1 MKFSFHWIREL
12 SGTVRTAQEVA
23 ELLNAR
29 SFEVKDVAEGPQDT
43 VLDIDILPNRPDAL
57 SHLNVAREVCALEGR
72 VFAPPQIEY
81 SPASHASISVTIENA
96 NACLRYGTLAVR
108 GVTVGP
114 SPGWIVQR
122 LEACGLASIN
132 NVVDATNYTMLLLG
146 QPMHAFDMASL
157 DALVVRNARAGEEL
171 TALDEANTVYQ
182 LEPSMLVIA
191 DSKKPV
197 AIAGIKG
204 GVGSAISASTRD
216 VVLEAACFDPTSV
229 RATSR
234 MLGLRTD
241 ASVRFGYGVDPA
253 LAPAALV
260 YCATLLVE
268 AAGGTPDGGVY
279 DIYPSP
285 KPPTTIMFDP
295 AFARSLLGVQL
306 SSEAMEQSL
315 VHLGFDVS
323 RQGDRFAVDVPSR
336 RLDVTSQ
343 EDLIEEVI
351 RMQGYDSVLSQAP
364 LVLAFGGLTR
374 KEEAQVTSWDD
385 ESRVMARSRITHLLA
400 GAGYTEVYNY
410 AFMSDDMVRILRLH
424 PEHELA
430 LPQSAEYR
438 WLRSSLVPRILSN
451 VRDNMRYFESV
462 HLFEVGHVFGR
473 LGDEMED
480 SRLALVCAST
490 KESDEVFYELKG
502 AVESLLERLGIADA
516 WFDDADPLEADEAMV
531 QATTQGRRATIRT
544 EAGGALG
551 ALGIVSTRVATEL
564 KLRGSTAVC
573 EIDLRA
579 LIEYAQRTRQYEAL
593 PRFPSVVRDIAMR
606 VRAEVKI
613 DTIVQ
618 EIQRAGGEL
627 VVEVDVFDI
636 FVPTGNEK
644 LASEGATPEYGK
656 SVALHVTFRSPER
669 TLTDVEVTEIEQRIK
684 QSLEEVVGAEIR

>member
-29 SFEVKDVAEGPQDT
+29 SFEVKDVVEGPQDT

-72 VFAPPQIEY
+72 TFMPPQIEY
-81 SPASHASISVTIENA
+81 SPASHASLSVTIEHA
-96 NACLRYGTLAVR
+96 DACPRYSTLSVR

-114 SPGWIVQR
+114 SPDWIVQR

-157 DALVVRNARAGEEL
+157 DALVVRNARAGETL
-171 TALDEANTVYQ
+171 TALDEANTTYN

-191 DSKKPV
+191 DSQRPV

-204 GVGSAISASTRD
+204 GVGSAISSSTHD
-216 VVLEAACFDPTSV
+216 VVLEAACFDPV
-229 RATSR
+229 GIRATSR

-260 YCATLLVE
+260 YCANLLVE
-268 AAGGTPDGGVY
+268 TAGGTPDTGVF
-279 DIYPSP
+279 DVYPSP
-285 KPPTTIMFDP
+285 KPQTTIMFDP

-315 VHLGFDVS
+315 ALLGFQVR

-336 RLDVTSQ
+336 RLDVTSR
-343 EDLIEEVI
+343 EDLVEEVI
-351 RMQGYDSVLSQAP
+351 RMQGYDSVASQAP
-364 LVLAFGGLTR
+364 LVLAFGGLTP
-374 KEEAQVTSWDD
+374 KEGVQTDSWDD

-438 WLRSSLVPRILSN
+438 WLRSSLVPRMLIN
-451 VRDNMRYFESV
+451 VRDNMRYFESM
-462 HLFEVGHVFGR
+462 HLFEAGHVFGR
-473 LGDEMED
+473 LGTETED

-490 KESDEVFYELKG
+490 KESDDVFYELKG
-502 AVESLLERLGIADA
+502 AVELLLERLGIADA
-516 WFDDADPLEADEAMV
+516 WFDDADPLEADEALV

-551 ALGIVSTRVATEL
+551 ALGIVSTRVSQEL

-573 EIDLRA
+573 EVDLRA

-606 VRAEVKI
+606 VGAEVKI
-613 DTIVQ
+613 DAIVQ

-636 FVPTGNEK
+636 FVPTGKEK

-669 TLTDVEVTEIEQRIK
+669 TLTDVEVTQIEQRIK